1 LGHAGEEWWDMC
13 VGHHVETTGKN
24 RERPLSSNLLL
35 VLTGEVM
42 RIIKCYKEYMGLH
55 GRVKSN

>member
-1 LGHAGEEWWDMC
+1 MQEKSGGIC
-13 VGHHVETTGKN
+13 VLAIMLRQPKKY